1 MSFFEGTSAKEPDL
15 SGKSSQELDS
25 IRTELNEKKKI
36 LSKKELK

>member
-25 IRTELNEKKKI
+25 IRTELNEKKKYCPR
-36 LSKKELK
+36 KN